1 MSWPVY
7 VAGAAALAASLPRL
21 KARLEL
27 SKAKHPSLRGH
38 ARIGRWVAT
47 LVPFYEYDEDV
58 LFRSDDAKQ
67 AELRE
72 LLADVAA
79 CSEKLTLT
87 EVAETVPGVQFDI
100 LRDGKATG
108 IRFRGVPGGHEF
120 TSLIVALLNTDGKGK
135 LPDEG
140 VRRRVRAL
148 KGPVRLRTYVSL
160 SCTNCPDVVQALNQM
175 ALIHADFRHE
185 MIDGELAE
193 ADIESLG
200 IQGVPA
206 VVHGNSIVHVGR
218 ANFAELLE
226 TLEGALGREAA
237 ADAAPQPPQKYDV
250 VVLGGGPAGSSA
262 AIYSSRKGLKTALV
276 AQRMGGQV
284 QETVGIENL
293 ISVPYTEGRRLAADI
308 EKHLRVYAIDLLD
321 NRKVEQI
328 LDQGKHKE
336 VRLQGGEV
344 LHTDALIIATGAK
357 WRELGVPGEKDYL
370 GRGVAFCPNCDGPF
384 YKGKR
389 VAVVGGG
396 NSGVEAGIDLA
407 GICSHVTLFE
417 FAAELKADEVLVRN
431 LKGLPNVTIITNAR
445 EAPRGRARR
454 RVRADRPDPEQRPGQ
469 GSGERQPHGR
479 DRHRRALP
487 HQQARHLRR
496 RRREQRAL
504 QADRHRHGRRR
515 QGRLDRLRG
524 SHSRLARAYRVTPG
538 RPHDRP
544 AARGS
549 RPA

>member
-1 MSWPVY
+1 MLDQ
-7 VAGAAALAASLPRL
+7 GIKDQLAT
-21 KARLEL
+21 
-27 SKAKHPSLRGH
+27 HF
-38 ARIGRWVAT
+38 AT
-47 LVPFYEYDEDV
+47 LTSSLTLALYAGDGP
-58 LFRSDDAKQ
+58 KQ

-72 LLADVAA
+72 LLADVA
-79 CSEKLTLT
+79 SSSGKLNLK
-87 EVAETVPGVQFDI
+87 EVGEGVAGVQFDI
-100 LRDGKATG
+100 LRDGVATG

-120 TSLIVALLNTDGKGK
+120 TSLIVALLNADGKGK

-140 VRRRVRAL
+140 VKRRVRAL

-175 ALIHADFRHE
+175 ALIHADFHHE

-206 VVHGNSIVHVGR
+206 VVNASAIVHVGR

-226 TLEGALGREAA
+226 TLEGALGHEAA
-237 ADAAPQPPQKYDV
+237 SDQAPQPPQSYHV

-276 AQRMGGQV
+276 AQKLGGQV

-293 ISVPYTEGRRLAADI
+293 ISVPYTEGRRLAADL
-308 EKHLRVYAIDLLD
+308 EKHLRAYTIDLLD

-328 LDQGKHKE
+328 LENGKHKE

-344 LHTDALIIATGAK
+344 LLADALIVATGAK
-357 WRELGVPGEKDYL
+357 WRELGVPGEKDYM
-370 GRGVAFCPNCDGPF
+370 GRGVAFCPHCDGPF

-407 GICSHVTLFE
+407 GICSHVTLVE
-417 FAAELKADEVLVRN
+417 FSEQLKADEVLVRN
-431 LKGLPNVTIITNAR
+431 LKGLHNVTIVSNAR
-445 EAPRGRARR
+445 TTEVVGNGQTVTALRYQDRSSEKAHEIALDGVFVQIGLVPNSALFKDLVNTNRMGEIVIDERCRTSKPGIYAAGDVSSVPFKQIVIAMGEGAKAALTAFEDRIRA
-454 RVRADRPDPEQRPGQ
+454 
-469 GSGERQPHGR
+469 S
-479 DRHRRALP
+479 
-487 HQQARHLRR
+487 
-496 RRREQRAL
+496 
-504 QADRHRHGRRR
+504 
-515 QGRLDRLRG
+515 
-524 SHSRLARAYRVTPG
+524 
-538 RPHDRP
+538 
-544 AARGS
+544 
-549 RPA
+549 

>member
-1 MSWPVY
+1 MLDQSIKDQLTTHF
-7 VAGAAALAASLPRL
+7 AALSSSL
-21 KARLEL
+21 
-27 SKAKHPSLRGH
+27 
-38 ARIGRWVAT
+38 T
-47 LVPFYEYDEDV
+47 LA
-58 LFRSDDAKQ
+58 LFRSDHPKQ

-79 CSEKLTLT
+79 CSPKITLG
-87 EVAETVPGVQFDI
+87 EVAATVEGVQFDI
-100 LRDGKATG
+100 LRDGQDTG

-140 VRRRVRAL
+140 IRRRVRAL

-175 ALIHADFRHE
+175 ALIHGDFRHE

-193 ADIESLG
+193 ADIEALG

-206 VVHGNSIVHVGR
+206 VVGGNSIVHVGR

-226 TLEGALGREAA
+226 TLEGALGREGLPDTAA
-237 ADAAPQPPQKYDV
+237 QPPQKYDV

-276 AQRMGGQV
+276 AQKLGGQV

-293 ISVPYTEGRRLAADI
+293 ISVPYTEGRRLAADL
-308 EKHLRVYAIDLLD
+308 EKHLRAYAIDLLD

-328 LDQGKHKE
+328 LEHGKQKE
-336 VRLQGGEV
+336 IRLQGGEV
-344 LHTDALIIATGAK
+344 LHAEALIIATGAK

-370 GRGVAFCPNCDGPF
+370 GRGVAFCPHCDGPF

-407 GICSHVTLFE
+407 GICSHVTLLE
-417 FAAELKADEVLVRN
+417 FAEQLKADEVLVRN
-431 LKGLPNVTIITNAR
+431 LKSLPNVTVTTNAR
-445 EAPRGRARR
+445 TTEVVGNGQTVTALRYQDRTSEKLHEIALDGVFVQIGLVPNSALARDLVATNR
-454 RVRADRPDPEQRPGQ
+454 MGEIVIDERCRTNRPGIYAAGDVSTVPFKQ
-469 GSGERQPHGR
+469 IVIAMGEGAKAALTAFE
-479 DRHRRALP
+479 DRIRA
-487 HQQARHLRR
+487 
-496 RRREQRAL
+496 
-504 QADRHRHGRRR
+504 
-515 QGRLDRLRG
+515 
-524 SHSRLARAYRVTPG
+524 
-538 RPHDRP
+538 
-544 AARGS
+544 
-549 RPA
+549 